1 MLKKPRWPPGRKSEP
16 NRTLLTLVIV
26 RQVGRVRLNVSRG
39 FAFVSIL
46 PGDAATWTE
55 SPRSDTS
62 VTACW
67 IEVAAFFSLSQ
78 VNVCTDTCVFQQT
91 WSSVQTCA
99 GNGRT

>member
-16 NRTLLTLVIV
+16 NLTLLTLVIA

-62 VTACW
+62 RPAGLKLLP
-67 IEVAAFFSLSQ
+67 LSQ

-91 WSSVQTCA
+91 WSSVQT

>member
-1 MLKKPRWPPGRKSEP
+1 MGGAAGYETTPV
-16 NRTLLTLVIV
+16 LTLVIA

-62 VTACW
+62 RPAGLKLLH
-67 IEVAAFFSLSQ
+67 FSLSQ

>member
-16 NRTLLTLVIV
+16 NRMLQTLVIA
-26 RQVGRVRLNVSRG
+26 RRVRLNVSRG

-62 VTACW
+62 RPAGLKMLH
-67 IEVAAFFSLSQ
+67 FFL
-78 VNVCTDTCVFQQT
+78 C
-91 WSSVQTCA
+91 
-99 GNGRT
+99 RR

>member
-1 MLKKPRWPPGRKSEP
+1 MLKNPRWPPGRKSEP
-16 NRTLLTLVIV
+16 NRTLLTLVIA

-62 VTACW
+62 RPAGLKLLH
-67 IEVAAFFSLSQ
+67 FFL
-78 VNVCTDTCVFQQT
+78 C
-91 WSSVQTCA
+91 
-99 GNGRT
+99 RR